1 MNLCRLPR
9 IEVRGYLSESA
20 TEAERLL
27 EKMKDSKWLCW
38 LYRVI
43 WELHLTAVSSL
54 HTSIKT
60 NACRMHQNVCKWK
73 VTSTDVEGPTETLT
87 HETVV
92 WFAHIE
98 CNGVV
103 GMSLGDHVV
112 RRKTSKSAR
121 NSTVICLE
129 APTGFEGNVM
139 TLLVKWS
146 DLFISGQLFTVLFAV
161 GQF

>member
-1 MNLCRLPR
+1 MKTASDPWILVNLCRLPR

-38 LYRVI
+38 FYRVI
-43 WELHLTAVSSL
+43 WELHWTAVSRL

-60 NACRMHQNVCKWK
+60 NICRMHQKVCTWK
-73 VTSTDVEGPTETLT
+73 VTDVEGPTETLT

-98 CNGVV
+98 CNG
-103 GMSLGDHVV
+103 DRWHVFGWPCG
-112 RRKTSKSAR
+112 KED
-121 NSTVICLE
+121 N
-129 APTGFEGNVM
+129 FEVSEE
-139 TLLVKWS
+139 LYS
-146 DLFISGQLFTVLFAV
+146 DLPWSASKDLRVM
-161 GQF
+161 